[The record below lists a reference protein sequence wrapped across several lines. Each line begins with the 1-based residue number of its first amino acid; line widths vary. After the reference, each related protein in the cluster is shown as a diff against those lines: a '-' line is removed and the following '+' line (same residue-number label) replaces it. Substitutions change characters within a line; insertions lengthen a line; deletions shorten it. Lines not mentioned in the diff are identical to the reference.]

1 MVIAF
6 GCACIDV
13 DSVESSHGNR
23 NDRDAGGDM
32 GDQFAIEVANLKGS
46 KKKFTWFAPTKKRE

>member
-1 MVIAF
+1 
-6 GCACIDV
+6 
-13 DSVESSHGNR
+13 
-23 NDRDAGGDM
+23 M